1 MMQVSTGKID
11 ITPAVGHPMAG
22 FGVDTPRLSAGVNEP
37 LCARCTI
44 LWDAGVPHAIVT
56 ADVLGFRHAAHAS
69 VRARVGI
76 LGIASDAFVL
86 TATHTHNG
94 PVLSEGL
101 DAFIA
106 YDIVDLTSV
115 MQYTDQLIDGL
126 VQLVADTM
134 AAPRTEC
141 TLDYFVLD
149 EDFSFNRE
157 GLAGDER
164 EVPTLVARAM
174 DGTPRAVLFGYAA
187 HPVAGGL
194 QYLFDPDYPAQAIK
208 QIEAAF
214 HGVFAQ
220 FLLGPAGDQNPKEQP
235 GLGGSDAYGSDL
247 GDTVVNAIGVVGRPV
262 SGPIE
267 CEYTEVPLPLDITVN
282 APNFVAVRADFAARA
297 LNTLLPGYERRHA
310 LRMVSL
316 IDATPIA
323 ALETTITLPVQRWRF
338 AGDPAFTMVF
348 CGGEVVSGIA
358 HRATA
363 PNGGTENVWFLGYS
377 NEIPAYIPGDDLLN
391 HACYAGGVDEDY
403 PGIGGGS
410 MTVYDHIAHF
420 RPTHPVSGDG
430 AERILLNHIGAL
442 V

>member
-1 MMQVSTGKID
+1 MQVSTGKID
-11 ITPAVGHPMAG
+11 ITPATGHPMAG
-22 FGVDTPRLSAGVNEP
+22 YGVDAPRLSTGVNEP

-44 LWDAGVPHAIVT
+44 LWDEGVPHAIVT
-56 ADVLGFRHAAHAS
+56 VDVLGFRHAAHDS
-69 VRARVGI
+69 IRTRVGA
-76 LGIASDAFVL
+76 LGIATDAFAL

-101 DAFIA
+101 DAYIA

-115 MQYTDQLIDGL
+115 MQYTDHLLDAI

-134 AAPRTEC
+134 VAPRADC

-157 GLAGDER
+157 GLPGDER
-164 EVPTLVARAM
+164 DVPTLVARAL
-174 DGTPRAVLFGYAA
+174 DGSPLVVLFGYAA

-208 QIEAAF
+208 QIEAAYD
-214 HGVFAQ
+214 GVFAQ
-220 FLLGPAGDQNPKEQP
+220 FLLGPAGDQNPKDQP
-235 GLGGSDAYGSDL
+235 GFEGSDAYGADL
-247 GDTVVNAIGVVGRPV
+247 GDTIVNAIDVPGRPV
-262 SGPIE
+262 SGPLE
-267 CEYTEVPLPLDITVN
+267 CHYTEVSLPLDITLSP
-282 APNFVAVRADFAARA
+282 ANFVGVRADFAARA

-316 IDATPIA
+316 IDTTPLA
-323 ALETTITLPVQRWRF
+323 ALETTIALPVQRWRF
-338 AGDPAFTMVF
+338 AGDPDFTIVF

-358 HRATA
+358 HQATS

-391 HACYAGGVDEDY
+391 HPCYAGGVDQDY

-410 MTVYDHIAHF
+410 MTVYDHLAHF
-420 RPTHPVSGDG
+420 RPTRPVTGDG
-430 AERILLNHIGAL
+430 AERVLLNHIATL